1 MPQSHPVGSHM
12 KTSLD
17 SMIRTHSCPTCRICG
32 STGSYLYENLTDRLF
47 GAPGE
52 WNLRKCDNPGCGLLW
67 LDPMPATEDI
77 GKLYATYYTHEVREG
92 RSLAKRLY
100 RSAIDGYLRR
110 RYGYETS
117 IPPTG
122 FDWLLGALLYLHPG
136 ARAEADAR
144 VMSLPAKP
152 GGRLLEVGFGSG
164 QTLRRMQSLG
174 WDVQGVE
181 FDPVAVN
188 NALASGLDVHLGD
201 VASQNFTEASFD
213 AVVSSHVIEHLP
225 DPERFLNECRR
236 LLKPGGALVVYT
248 PNSRSF
254 GHYLFGR
261 NWRGL
266 EPPRHLHIFNSDNL
280 PGMIRRTGYSDISC
294 RTTVRGG
301 NVLMASRYL
310 SRNPQNHTPPS
321 GTNRLLEEAAHY
333 LSWAACK
340 VNNKLGEELLLIARK
355 DGGR

>member
-1 MPQSHPVGSHM
+1 
-12 KTSLD
+12 
-17 SMIRTHSCPTCRICG
+17 MIRTHSCPTCRICG
-32 STGSYLYENLTDRLF
+32 SAGSYLYENLTDRLF
-47 GAPGE
+47 GAPGK
-52 WNLRKCDNPGCGLLW
+52 WSLRKCDNSGCGLLW

-77 GKLYATYYTHEVREG
+77 GKLYSTYYTHKVREG

-100 RSAIDGYLRR
+100 RRAIDGYLRR
-110 RYGYETS
+110 RYGYETAIS
-117 IPPTG
+117 PAA
-122 FDWLLGALLYLHPG
+122 FDWLLGVLLYLHPG

-152 GGRLLEVGFGSG
+152 GGQLLEVGFGSG

-188 NALASGLDVHLGD
+188 NALASGLNVHQGD
-201 VASQNFTEASFD
+201 IASQGFAEASFD
-213 AVVSSHVIEHLP
+213 AVVTSHVIEHLP
-225 DPERFLNECRR
+225 DPEGFLHECHR
-236 LLKPGGALVVYT
+236 LLKPGGTLVIYT

-266 EPPRHLHIFNSDNL
+266 EPPRHLHLFNSSNL
-280 PGMIRRTGYSDISC
+280 PGLIRRNGLSDISC

-301 NVLMASRYL
+301 SVLMASLYL
-310 SRNPQNHTPPS
+310 SRNPRHTPLTS
-321 GTNRLLEEAAHY
+321 ATRLLDEAAHY

-340 VNNKLGEELLLIARK
+340 VNKELGEELLLIAHK
-355 DGGR
+355 DGER